1 MFQVGERK
9 MLQSQII
16 DEKRIN
22 IDKKLKRAEENR
34 KLHLQQIQRKAH
46 DEEEKLREI
55 AFINELE
62 AQNRRH
68 DILTLWQEQEDRLQT
83 ILEERKRNQERKAA
97 KEAAVEERLKA
108 LEVERQERIEQIL
121 ERRRIKE
128 ERIGREQQEKEKER
142 LELAR
147 EKAKER
153 ENKLTALYAAQ
164 LASAEELQKKI
175 QQKQKESAKRHEQ
188 NIEHIRQRALE
199 LGVQKNDID
208 MERYCLHCEILVSIF
223 LKKLHEEIHFM
234 SFLLILFLVLT

>member
-1 MFQVGERK
+1 
-9 MLQSQII
+9 MLQSQLI

-68 DILTLWQEQEDRLQT
+68 DILTLWQEQEDRLQI

-108 LEVERQERIEQIL
+108 LEAERQERIEQIL

-128 ERIGREQQEKEKER
+128 ERIGREQQVKEKER
-142 LELAR
+142 LEQAR

-164 LASAEELQKKI
+164 VASTEELQKKI
-175 QQKQKESAKRHEQ
+175 QQKQKESTKRHEQ
-188 NIEHIRQRALE
+188 NIEHIRQRALD

-208 MERYCLHCEILVSIF
+208 MDKYCPSCEILVSIILCKMIQNTQ
-223 LKKLHEEIHFM
+223 LKNKI
-234 SFLLILFLVLT
+234 